1 MPDPLSVR
9 EIALAAVE
17 TTLVDLPG
25 FVTVKRNWSGSPSLD
40 EMPAAVIWDGGEDPR
55 DNRTGAL
62 QIGLGCEIDI
72 VCAAATEALLGP
84 AMSENLAQVKLALMA
99 DWTLG
104 GVVAE
109 VRYLGCSEPVLDD
122 ESGGSPAAALT
133 ARFELLISHSET
145 DPYTER
151 NG

>member
-84 AMSENLAQVKLALMA
+84 
-99 DWTLG
+99 LG
-104 GVVAE
+104 FGLHGGAA
-109 VRYLGCSEPVLDD
+109 RAGAACRWPGCRAP
-122 ESGGSPAAALT
+122 
-133 ARFELLISHSET
+133 
-145 DPYTER
+145 
-151 NG
+151 